1 MFEIIFPIFFIVI
14 LVFIFIKYSSPK
26 TLFGSEARQLG
37 STSYKHWGVTIT
49 LNVYELM
56 KRTEDGE
63 KIVGLE
69 IRRTHATGF
78 NISKMEL
85 NPEQTHVL
93 IAALQKAA
101 D

>member
-1 MFEIIFPIFFIVI
+1 MFQVFFPIFFIV
-14 LVFIFIKYSSPK
+14 LLAFIFIKYSSPK
-26 TLFGSEARQLG
+26 ALFGSEARQLG
-37 STSYKHWGVTIT
+37 SVSYKQWGVTT
-49 LNVYELM
+49 TVNVHELM
-56 KRTEDGE
+56 KRTEEGE

-78 NISKMEL
+78 NIRKMEL

-93 IAALQKAA
+93 IAALQKAV